1 MSVVPVRDLRNNSA
15 AVLARVASGEQ
26 VTVTKDGD
34 PVAAVVPLPR
44 RPLSARELIARRR
57 HLPRVDAA
65 RLREDT
71 DQTLDPTL

>member
-65 RLREDT
+65 RLRDDT

>member
-65 RLREDT
+65 RLREDI
-71 DQTLDPTL
+71 DQTLDATL